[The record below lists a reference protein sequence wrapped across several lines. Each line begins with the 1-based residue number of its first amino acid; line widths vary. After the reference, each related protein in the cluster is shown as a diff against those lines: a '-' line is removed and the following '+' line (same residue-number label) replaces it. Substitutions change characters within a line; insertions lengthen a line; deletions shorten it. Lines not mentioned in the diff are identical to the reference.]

1 MNVQDL
7 KKQLVEKI
15 QKTNDNLVLEEILRL
30 LEIES
35 ESMGA
40 YTLSEDQVQVINE
53 AQEQIKQGK
62 FLSNDDANTEIN
74 QWLGK

>member
-40 YTLSEDQVQVINE
+40 YTLGEDQVQVINE